1 MELKLNPNGKVAFM
15 LKCGKDF
22 TRGEMLEAEAK
33 EIIRK
38 GKVKEEN
45 GKIIVDNRFIFT
57 DANAEEDVAEK
68 VEPKLEEKKEQPKK
82 EPPKKAEP
90 KKEAKSKK
98 DVPLKEAVKKNSKK
112 KLVDDADKKP
122 LSDKPLTRK
131 KRK

>member
-15 LKCGKDF
+15 LKSGKDLV
-22 TRGEMLEAEAK
+22 RGEMLEAEAK

-38 GKVKEEN
+38 GHIKEEK
-45 GKIIVDNRFIFT
+45 GKIIVDNKFIFT
-57 DANAEEDVAEK
+57 DADAEEEVFEEAPKKEAPK
-68 VEPKLEEKKEQPKK
+68 KEEPKKEEPKK
-82 EPPKKAEP
+82 EPKP
-90 KKEAKSKK
+90 KK
-98 DVPLKEAVKKNSKK
+98 DVPLKEAVKSKKSKK